1 MGKGNNTGRQA
12 AMDTYM
18 IQLEASSGRHWI
30 SSRAGQQLDIT
41 LIEKQESMEAA
52 VALLRNQPIVA
63 LDFET
68 TTERGS
74 YEKYVDTKGVEHEYG
89 PQGEHSGDIRLIQ
102 VGYTDPSGRGR
113 QVLFDGQKVDLTPLA
128 ELLEDPTVSK
138 IVHYCPF
145 ELAWSRHK
153 LGCDIEG
160 LQDTCFT
167 AQSVNKEIRS
177 RIATGL
183 MPKADKKQ
191 LAELTNLLRLPSE
204 GGVRALQDESASFTD
219 QQVLKATKKTVAKI
233 QKELDDLGCADTSA
247 ALQDWQSTEKAALK
261 DLSARYLQ
269 APMSKEEQASDWS
282 RKRLSA
288 EQLDY
293 AAADAAVTLQVQR
306 HMENLSS
313 LLGLQAQVQWRL
325 DKERKNHQPAAS

>member
-89 PQGEHSGDIRLIQ
+89 PQGEHSGDIRLI
-102 VGYTDPSGRGR
+102 
-113 QVLFDGQKVDLTPLA
+113 DGQKVDLTPLA

-204 GGVRALQDESASFTD
+204 DGVRTLQDESASFTD

-313 LLGLQAQVQWRL
+313 LLGLQAKVQWRL